1 MLCVGCVLVLCSVD
15 KTLCDFGVVC
25 LFGSECFFCFY
36 QEESKSAS
44 LLCVFQFVCGCECL
58 QRLNSV
64 QVSAVSFFVR
74 LCCFCCLAKTR
85 LCRIFYG
92 VLFGE
97 RMFFAYSQGQN
108 SVRFTPVCFSVSC
121 GCTRTKLCPI
131 LCGVFF
137 GESSILAG
145 LQRQNSVQFSV
156 VWLLVKV
163 WP

>member
-1 MLCVGCVLVLCSVD
+1 M
-15 KTLCDFGVVC
+15 KTYVFICIRRG
-25 LFGSECFFCFY
+25 FFCFY
-36 QEESKSAS
+36 QQESKSVS

-108 SVRFTPVCFSVSC
+108 SVRFTSVCFPVRC

-137 GESSILAG
+137 VRVFILLLYKDRTLSDLLVFG
-145 LQRQNSVQFSV
+145 FQYLVVLKGQNSVRFCV
-156 VWLLVKV
+156 ACLFC
-163 WP
+163 